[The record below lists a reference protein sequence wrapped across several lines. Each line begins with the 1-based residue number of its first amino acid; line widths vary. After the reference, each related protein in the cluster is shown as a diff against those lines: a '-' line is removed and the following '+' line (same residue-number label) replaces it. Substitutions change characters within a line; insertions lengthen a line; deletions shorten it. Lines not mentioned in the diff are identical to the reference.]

1 VSSVTNV
8 VLVHGGFVDGSGWQ
22 PVYDLLK
29 QDGYNVSV
37 VQNPTLSLE
46 GDADATRM
54 ILDRQNG
61 PTVLVGHSYGGAVI
75 TNAGSGP
82 KVAGLVYVAAFG
94 PDEGE
99 TLASLGERNEAPP
112 GLANIVPDAEG
123 FLWIA
128 HDKFHES
135 FCQDLDETESLILA
149 TTQKPFA
156 APIFETPSGAP
167 AWKTKPCWYQVSTQD
182 RMISPDGQ
190 RFMAQRMDARD
201 VLEVDAGHASMAS
214 QPKEIAGLILEAVR
228 NL

>member
-1 VSSVTNV
+1 MAEKLNI
-8 VLVHGGFVDGSGWQ
+8 VLVHGAWGDAQHWRGVIPLLHREGHQVRAVENPLTALADDVNRTRSMVESLDG
-22 PVYDLLK
+22 
-29 QDGYNVSV
+29 
-37 VQNPTLSLE
+37 PTL
-46 GDADATRM
+46 
-54 ILDRQNG
+54 
-61 PTVLVGHSYGGAVI
+61 LVGHSYGGAVI

-156 APIFETPSGAP
+156 APIFETPSGAA

-214 QPKEIAGLILEAVR
+214 QPKEVAGLILEAVR